1 MVDSSDGI
9 EGKREQSYHFLYKS
23 KIEGSRMVLKIL
35 LFFSFGSFKCNKDG
49 GLKHPSFCAIRGC
62 EMR

>member
-1 MVDSSDGI
+1 MVDSNDGI

-35 LFFSFGSFKCNKDG
+35 LFFLLVVSSVIKMEGSNT
-49 GLKHPSFCAIRGC
+49 HPFVQLEVVR
-62 EMR
+62 